1 MRPSNEIQLLKVSLP
16 ILIQEVWLIPGLQVC
31 KSHWGFAQL
40 TLPLELQC
48 SHVQNKE
55 SSDNNNKKDN
65 NSQHLY
71 SHHLPGTVLSNSH
84 V

>member
-48 SHVQNKE
+48 SRVQKRVVIIIT
-55 SSDNNNKKDN
+55 KKIIIIIAN
-65 NSQHLY
+65 TYIAIMCQALF
-71 SHHLPGTVLSNSH
+71 
-84 V
+84 